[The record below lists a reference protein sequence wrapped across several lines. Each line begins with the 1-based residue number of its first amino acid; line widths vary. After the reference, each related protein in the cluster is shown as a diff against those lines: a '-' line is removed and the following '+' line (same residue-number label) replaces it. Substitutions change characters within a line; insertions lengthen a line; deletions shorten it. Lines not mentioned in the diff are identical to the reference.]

1 MASPSLEMRELR
13 AFVAVAEELSFVGAA
28 KRLNVAQPALSRTI
42 SMLEAKLGVQLLDR
56 TTRSTHVTLA
66 GKVFLAEAHYTLAQ
80 MKRAVQL
87 TQEAEIGLTGEL
99 RVGYMDFAIHGPMV
113 PLLAEFKRTHPLVK
127 VSLKRHRSDAQS
139 TDLNANRIDV
149 GFAVRHRFQ
158 GNVEVRPFTQEA
170 LVAVISRHHRLAEQ
184 ERVSLSEL
192 ADEPFVMGDRE
203 GWELY
208 LPTVEAFCATA
219 GFVPRIALEAQD
231 GAAIFSMVAAG
242 LGITVYPSCVRNAE
256 LPNLV
261 IKEFVEASPLVETFV
276 LTRQAGYSLVTGK
289 MVTYL
294 QHLLSVR

>member
-1 MASPSLEMRELR
+1 MRELR

-99 RVGYMDFAIHGPMV
+99 RVGYMDFAIHSPMV

-127 VSLKRHRSDAQS
+127 ISLKRHRSDAQS
-139 TDLNANRIDV
+139 TDLNANRIDI

-158 GNVEVRPFTQEA
+158 RNVEVMPFTQEP
-170 LVAVISRHHRLAEQ
+170 LVAVMSRHHRLAEQ
-184 ERVSLSEL
+184 ERISVSDL
-192 ADEPFVMGDRE
+192 AEEPFVMGDRE

-208 LPTVEAFCATA
+208 LPTVEAFCASA

-231 GAAIFSMVAAG
+231 GATIFSMVAAG
-242 LGITVYPSCVRNAE
+242 LGVTLYPSCVRNAE

-276 LTRQAGYSLVTGK
+276 LTRQAGYSLVTGM

-294 QHLLSVR
+294 QHLLSAR